1 MKVSA
6 DRLFDASFAE
16 ACRVQAAHLVGTPH
30 AGELAFAD
38 ALANVCSLLSA
49 VLSSCSERRQH
60 ARDCIEQLLISGKE
74 IS

>member
-16 ACRVQAAHLVGTPH
+16 ACRVQAAHLVGTPY

-49 VLSSCSERRQH
+49 VLSSCSERQRNAH
-60 ARDCIEQLLISGKE
+60 RCLEQLLTSGKE